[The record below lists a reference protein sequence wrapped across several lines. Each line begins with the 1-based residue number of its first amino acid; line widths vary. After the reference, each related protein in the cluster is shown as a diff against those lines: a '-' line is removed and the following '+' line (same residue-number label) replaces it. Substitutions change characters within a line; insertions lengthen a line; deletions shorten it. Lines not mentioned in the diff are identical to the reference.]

1 MKRSIII
8 LICTAMSVSFALAQ
22 QGRGKFNPQEFKA
35 KLESYVTR
43 EAGFTQNEAQAF
55 YPIYFEM
62 KGKQRGLQRK
72 IFQLKQNASTA
83 NTSDN
88 DYAATIQKIKDL
100 GVEMAQLEVTYYK
113 KMCKAISPKK
123 VYLAML
129 AEDEF
134 HRQMLRRFNR
144 EKEGPDRRNNH
155 KGNQR
160 KPNGER

>member
-1 MKRSIII
+1 
-8 LICTAMSVSFALAQ
+8 MSVSFALAQ

-35 KLESYVTR
+35 KLESYVTK

-72 IFQLKQNASTA
+72 IFHLKQNASTA

-100 GVEMAQLEVTYYK
+100 GVETAKLEVTYYK
-113 KMCKAISPKK
+113 KLCQVVSPQK
-123 VYLAML
+123 VYKAMC
-129 AEDEF
+129 AEDKF
-134 HRQMLRRFNR
+134 HRQMLEDFGGGGTPPRGHRPKQ
-144 EKEGPDRRNNH
+144 E
-155 KGNQR
+155 
-160 KPNGER
+160 

>member
-35 KLESYVTR
+35 KLESYITR

-72 IFQLKQNASTA
+72 IFQLKQNAATA

-100 GVEMAQLEVTYYK
+100 GVETAQLEVTYYK
-113 KMCKAISPKK
+113 KLCQVVSPQK
-123 VYLAML
+123 VYKAMC
-129 AEDEF
+129 AEDKF
-134 HRQMLRRFNR
+134 HRQML
-144 EKEGPDRRNNH
+144 EGFGGGGTPPRGH
-155 KGNQR
+155 GPKQ
-160 KPNGER
+160 E